1 MNEGEFARP
10 PLPPF
15 TRESAAQKVR
25 LAEDA
30 WNTRDPE
37 RVCLA
42 YTVESRWRNR
52 DEFLQGRAEL
62 CRFLERKWT
71 RELDYRLIKELW
83 VYDGHRIAA
92 IRLRVAQRCGELVPI
107 GRQRKLG
114 LRR

>member
-1 MNEGEFARP
+1 MSRP

-15 TRESAAQKVR
+15 DTASAALKAR
-25 LAEDA
+25 MAEDA

-42 YTVESRWRNR
+42 HAVESRWRNR
-52 DEFLQGRAEL
+52 DEFPQGRAEL
-62 CRFLERKWT
+62 RRFLERKWT

-107 GRQRKLG
+107 VRQRKLG